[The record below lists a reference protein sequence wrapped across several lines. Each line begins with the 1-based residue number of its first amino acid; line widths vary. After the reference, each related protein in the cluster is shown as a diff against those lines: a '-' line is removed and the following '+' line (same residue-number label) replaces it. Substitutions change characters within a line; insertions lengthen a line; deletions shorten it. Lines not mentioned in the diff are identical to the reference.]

1 MSPKPLS
8 AVLKKLIRRLYLNDF
23 PCGNGPW
30 RPTKDDPDG
39 IEKESIDDLLYLLRC
54 PHSPWRHEDVSWS
67 PQASELRELAVLE
80 PSCLNTDFIHNYFTT
95 LTIRGRDVLA
105 IDSGL
110 LKFSKLEELIL
121 SVNLISEIP
130 TENLPST
137 LKVLE
142 LRANRLSSLS
152 GLTNRPPPQLQ
163 YLSLASNSLGSH
175 KDIRHLTGRHWPQL
189 VCLDLSDCEFQE
201 QRSLL
206 TALKTLPRLRTLLLK
221 GNPFTLAPAYPGFT
235 VDSLPQLLC
244 LDASWI
250 SSPETYRFRGL
261 AKMDDLIEDVASVTV
276 SLSWLRGIPD
286 PLMIV
291 DKKAKFPVITY
302 RYFISYQFLSNH
314 TSDNQGD
321 DSESKLEAAS
331 HVTEDES
338 IRSDLQPNVERQ
350 VSILDTRVSAVST
363 NETICEAAH
372 LSQYRTSKLTWSDYM
387 NLSYT
392 LTHTVSSLGDLK
404 RFFNQGLC
412 LNLEEEKILSWP
424 AAAEDVPLV
433 KPSLTS
439 KGKKGK
445 KEEQVKPAP
454 TKDKPKDKKSKCAPG
469 LVEDPPIRRV
479 LASAQVLLQSL
490 VQGNQRVSVVCDLR
504 PLNADSEVE
513 AAQTQKDLERKLN
526 GDKKEEDKKP
536 KPGEGRSAAQRNSM
550 ALKGKH
556 KDTRKPDVDDP
567 TSLSVPVQQEPVTV
581 ELCVELEKW
590 RTASE
595 AHRLITPAQNV

>member
-1 MSPKPLS
+1 KL
-8 AVLKKLIRRLYLNDF
+8 KLIRRLYLNDF

-80 PSCLNTDFIHNYFTT
+80 PSRLNTDFIHNYFTT
-95 LTIRGRDVLA
+95 LIIRGRDVLA

-137 LKVLE
+137 LK
-142 LRANRLSSLS
+142 
-152 GLTNRPPPQLQ
+152 
-163 YLSLASNSLGSH
+163 
-175 KDIRHLTGRHWPQL
+175 
-189 VCLDLSDCEFQE
+189 
-201 QRSLL
+201 
-206 TALKTLPRLRTLLLK
+206 
-221 GNPFTLAPAYPGFT
+221 
-235 VDSLPQLLC
+235 
-244 LDASWI
+244 
-250 SSPETYRFRGL
+250 
-261 AKMDDLIEDVASVTV
+261 
-276 SLSWLRGIPD
+276 
-286 PLMIV
+286 
-291 DKKAKFPVITY
+291 
-302 RYFISYQFLSNH
+302 
-314 TSDNQGD
+314 GD
-321 DSESKLEAAS
+321 DSASKLEAAS

-338 IRSDLQPNVERQ
+338 ISSDLQPNIERQ

-445 KEEQVKPAP
+445 KEEQVKSAP

-536 KPGEGRSAAQRNSM
+536 KPGEGRSAAQRNST
-550 ALKGKH
+550 ALKGKR

-590 RTASE
+590 KTASE
-595 AHRLITPAQNV
+595 AHRLMTPAQNV

>member
-1 MSPKPLS
+1 MPMS
-8 AVLKKLIRRLYLNDF
+8 
-23 PCGNGPW
+23 
-30 RPTKDDPDG
+30 
-39 IEKESIDDLLYLLRC
+39 
-54 PHSPWRHEDVSWS
+54 
-67 PQASELRELAVLE
+67 
-80 PSCLNTDFIHNYFTT
+80 
-95 LTIRGRDVLA
+95 
-105 IDSGL
+105 
-110 LKFSKLEELIL
+110 
-121 SVNLISEIP
+121 
-130 TENLPST
+130 
-137 LKVLE
+137 
-142 LRANRLSSLS
+142 
-152 GLTNRPPPQLQ
+152 
-163 YLSLASNSLGSH
+163 
-175 KDIRHLTGRHWPQL
+175 WPQL
-189 VCLDLSDCEFQE
+189 VCLDLSDCEFQD

-250 SSPETYRFRGL
+250 SSSETYRFRGL

-291 DKKAKFPVITY
+291 DNKAKFPVITY

-338 IRSDLQPNVERQ
+338 ISSDLQPNIERQ

-412 LNLEEEKILSWP
+412 LNLEEEKPLKMSRWSNP
-424 AAAEDVPLV
+424 ALHR
-433 KPSLTS
+433 
-439 KGKKGK
+439 KGKK
-445 KEEQVKPAP
+445 A
-454 TKDKPKDKKSKCAPG
+454 
-469 LVEDPPIRRV
+469 RRKNRTT
-479 LASAQVLLQSL
+479 A
-490 VQGNQRVSVVCDLR
+490 
-504 PLNADSEVE
+504 
-513 AAQTQKDLERKLN
+513 KDLVKKLEIECHAPQRN
-526 GDKKEEDKKP
+526 VLNSGHSDRKKP
-536 KPGEGRSAAQRNSM
+536 L
-550 ALKGKH
+550 LKH
-556 KDTRKPDVDDP
+556 QHEKPDY
-567 TSLSVPVQQEPVTV
+567 SFQM
-581 ELCVELEKW
+581 
-590 RTASE
+590 
-595 AHRLITPAQNV
+595 H